1 LFYWVFWHGTE
12 IAKQFSAMQAAQYLL
27 PVRARFLVLLAVIC
41 AASLQAGEVALAA
54 VPVISGP
61 PQSIGGS
68 FLRVTGSVVFVIGL
82 FLSAIWL
89 FKNWQRITVRG
100 GQVQNLRVLEVKS
113 LGPRNAVY
121 VIGYQRERLLLSSTP
136 AGVSLLAHLPEAD
149 ACEPGGATVPV
160 SFAQALVQTLS
171 HKS

>member
-1 LFYWVFWHGTE
+1 M
-12 IAKQFSAMQAAQYLL
+12 QFAQYLS
-27 PVRARFLVLLAVIC
+27 PIRAPFVLAFTAIS
-41 AASLQAGEVALAA
+41 AFSLQAGEVAFPPM
-54 VPVISGP
+54 PVISGP
-61 PQSIGGS
+61 SPSMAGS
-68 FLRVTGSVVFVIGL
+68 FLRVGGSVVFVIAL

-89 FKNWQRITVRG
+89 FKNWQKITVRG

-121 VIGYQRERLLLSSTP
+121 VIGYQRERLLLSSSP
-136 AGVSLLAHLPEAD
+136 AGVALVAHLPEAD
-149 ACEPGGATVPV
+149 PSESNGATIPV